1 MRRAGRNGVTVRY
14 RATDSVDPTQ
24 DAPRL
29 EGRPHM
35 SAQATSLLAGLLFG
49 HFLGDFTP
57 LSTARMQAA
66 KAAGGPLGPILAHA
80 AVHGLLVALVVTT
93 LIRPAPAAVAGL
105 AAFELATHFLL
116 DAGRAKLAAR
126 FAALADPARRPFWT
140 LLGLDQLAH
149 GLVLVTIVA
158 WVT

>member
-1 MRRAGRNGVTVRY
+1 MTG
-14 RATDSVDPTQ
+14 
-24 DAPRL
+24 
-29 EGRPHM
+29 
-35 SAQATSLLAGLLFG
+35 QATWLLAGLLFG

-80 AVHGLLVALVVTT
+80 AVHGLLAGAVVAT
-93 LIRPAPAAVAGL
+93 LARPALATVAGL
-105 AAFELATHFLL
+105 AAFELVTHFLL
-116 DAGRAKLAAR
+116 DAGRARLSAR
-126 FAALADPARRPFWT
+126 VATLADPSRRPFWT

-149 GLVLVTIVA
+149 GLVLVTIAA